1 MQTNNKI
8 GPGANENTN
17 YGPYYQS
24 KRLDLYNKYADKL
37 IEVLAAFF
45 FKLNFDTFKIE
56 WRCLLLLLYSRSFN
70 KIKRRSTKKQASY
83 KI

>member
-1 MQTNNKI
+1 MIIKFINYHDSNIIIIIFILYKTNNKI
-8 GPGANENTN
+8 GPGANEDTN

-45 FKLNFDTFKIE
+45 KFFT
-56 WRCLLLLLYSRSFN
+56 
-70 KIKRRSTKKQASY
+70 
-83 KI
+83 